1 MKDIIRVERKRIL
14 NFRNFLIMVAGILIF
29 SIVSSIGSL
38 NNYNVYDSE
47 GNIIVAARDNLNES
61 KLDKHKIVLDEQALK
76 DVVQRK
82 DTSKYLYNSNLVTL
96 VAANYD
102 KKVTDLT
109 EEDLGNFYN
118 QRLLNL
124 EENIG
129 GTAMVEDIEKLV
141 ATGANLKTPLQLGY
155 AEGWKNLN
163 NDLTDFATLFM
174 MVIPFIILPIFA
186 QDPKTKMKQL
196 YVATKHGKKTF
207 VKAKIMA
214 AFEVSTIIYGVSMVI
229 FSLSKLSILGFKGA
243 NLPIQGSVNFLFC
256 PYNITYFQQFLLN
269 VMIGF
274 MAVLLMV
281 AITLLFAVIIDQI
294 LSGAVFIIFILGI
307 MPMLP
312 NNTFEFNHYF
322 KNFLPY
328 HMTNFNSYYIH
339 PEIYNIQDKII
350 PTAILVIIV
359 SVIVVALATLATV
372 LIAYKKLEM
381 KLK

>member
-1 MKDIIRVERKRIL
+1 MKELIRVERKRIL

-29 SIVSSIGSL
+29 SIISSIGSL

-47 GNIIVAARDNLNES
+47 GNIIIAARDNLNES
-61 KLDKHKIVLDEQALK
+61 KLDKHNIVLDEQALK

-96 VAANYD
+96 VASNYD
-102 KKVTDLT
+102 KKLTDLT
-109 EEDLGNFYN
+109 DEDLSNFYN

-124 EENIG
+124 SENIG
-129 GTAMVEDIEKLV
+129 GTAMVEDIEKVV
-141 ATGANLKTPLQLGY
+141 AMGSKLKTPLQLGY

-163 NDLTDFATLFM
+163 NDLTDFATFLM
-174 MVIPFIILPIFA
+174 ILTPFIMLPVFA
-186 QDPKTKMKQL
+186 KDPKIKMEHL
-196 YVATKHGKKTF
+196 CIATKQGKKTF

-214 AFEVSTIIYGVSMVI
+214 AFEVSTLIYGISIVI

-243 NLPIQGSVNFLFC
+243 NLPIQGSMNFLFC
-256 PYNITYFQQFLLN
+256 PYNITYLQQFILN
-269 VMIGF
+269 VTIGF
-274 MAVLLMV
+274 MAMLLMV
-281 AITLLFAVIIDQI
+281 AITLLFTVIIDQI
-294 LSGAVFIIFILGI
+294 LSGAVFIIFIIGI

-312 NNTFEFNHYF
+312 NNTFEFDHYF

-339 PEIYNIQDKII
+339 PEIYNIQVKII
-350 PTAILVIIV
+350 PTATLVIIV
-359 SVIVVALATLATV
+359 SIIVIALTTLATM
-372 LIAYKKLEM
+372 LISNKKLEM